1 MVVIPYDPSCEER
14 KTHMHYGRIL
24 AVVGVI
30 VGVVGF
36 MLKKASSAGE
46 EFLGPLSQ
54 ANPAFPS
61 SLDENTWSALYN
73 DTAAAAVVFAIA
85 MVAVLAAALIPPLKE
100 PMKRLIG
107 LSVAVLGVVMLAIG
121 VFATL
126 GAMDDAD
133 ALTAAFAQAAAAAA
147 IPQAYTVSIGLGWYL
162 LIAAGAL
169 AAIGGVVS
177 LIARP
182 DENALSDS

>member
-1 MVVIPYDPSCEER
+1 
-14 KTHMHYGRIL
+14 MHYGRIL
-24 AVVGVI
+24 AVLGVI

-36 MLKKASSAGE
+36 ILKKASSAGE

-61 SLDENTWSALYN
+61 NLDENTWSALYN

-85 MVAVLAAALIPPLKE
+85 MVAVLAAALIPPLNV

-107 LSVAVLGVVMLAIG
+107 LSVAVLGVVMLAVG

-133 ALTAAFAQAAAAAA
+133 ALTAAFAQAAAAGAV
-147 IPQAYTVSIGLGWYL
+147 PEAYTVSIGLGWYL

>member
-1 MVVIPYDPSCEER
+1 
-14 KTHMHYGRIL
+14 MHYGRIL

-46 EFLGPLSQ
+46 AALGQLSQ

-61 SLDENTWSALYN
+61 NLDENTWSALYN

-85 MVAVLAAALIPPLKE
+85 MAGVLAAAFFPPLKE
-100 PMKRLIG
+100 PMKRLIA
-107 LSVAVLGVVMLAIG
+107 LSVTVLGVVMLAVG

-133 ALTAAFAQAAAAAA
+133 TLTAAFAQAAAGGA
-147 IPQAYTVSIGLGWYL
+147 IPEAYTVTIGWGWYL
-162 LIAAGAL
+162 LIAAGAI
-169 AAIGGVVS
+169 AAVGGVVS

-182 DENALSDS
+182 DEDALKDT

>member
-1 MVVIPYDPSCEER
+1 
-14 KTHMHYGRIL
+14 MHYGRII
-24 AVVGVI
+24 AIVGVI

-46 EFLGPLSQ
+46 AVLGQLSE

-73 DTAAAAVVFAIA
+73 DTAAAAIVFAIA
-85 MVAVLAAALIPPLKE
+85 MVGVLVAALMPPLDV
-100 PMKRLIG
+100 PMKRMIALA
-107 LSVAVLGVVMLAIG
+107 VTVLGVVMLAIG

-133 ALTAAFAQAAAAAA
+133 ALTAAFGEAAAAGA
-147 IPQAYTVSIGLGWYL
+147 IPEAYTVSIGLGWYL
-162 LIAAGAL
+162 LIAAGAIV
-169 AAIGGVVS
+169 AIGGVVS
-177 LIARP
+177 LMARS